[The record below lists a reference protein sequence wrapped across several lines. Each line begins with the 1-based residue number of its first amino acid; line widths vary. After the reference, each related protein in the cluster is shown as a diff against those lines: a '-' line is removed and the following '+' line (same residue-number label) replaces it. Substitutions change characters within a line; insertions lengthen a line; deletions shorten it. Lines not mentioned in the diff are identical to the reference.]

1 MFTPPA
7 VTQLREVHSALHRG
21 HGVFHRHVEIFGEGC
36 TLGASLGCVDR
47 QAVFQRFWC
56 EIRALGVSQAL
67 LSLLLQPQWPAQD
80 HHPSTRPCPRL
91 GDLPASLVNEAQ
103 HRWDELCKTF
113 FSHFPS
119 ENLPKAPFF
128 LGTKARLLR
137 SPREALHRSAPF
149 PGAAKT
155 PGLGLQ
161 APSRPSLGPCLASL
175 PFLRVGRPWVLPP
188 PGPQRGARGCPAI
201 PPPPRLTA
209 HAHLR
214 HGPRVQPT
222 QHRAPRTRVLS
233 RLCTPHKVC
242 LFLPFRE
249 AVRRGLGPPLFVRL
263 SPALGPR

>member
-188 PGPQRGARGCPAI
+188 PAPSEVHGAALPS
-201 PPPPRLTA
+201 PPPPASLPTLTCGTA
-209 HAHLR
+209 PCAADAAP
-214 HGPRVQPT
+214 GSPYT
-222 QHRAPRTRVLS
+222 RALAPVHS
-233 RLCTPHKVC
+233 SQ
-242 LFLPFRE
+242 
-249 AVRRGLGPPLFVRL
+249 GPPV
-263 SPALGPR
+263 PAFS